1 MTCPRRGSD
10 EVCEGI
16 NSMKMH
22 IVHYFGLRIDAR
34 LYLEVQD
41 DTVPNDCSCLCG
53 FSDVTSKK
61 NLISLQR
68 LVYYP
73 WRGTDGQLQLEM
85 SDWPFNS
92 GSQTEYIK

>member
-34 LYLEVQD
+34 DWSIIPGEGLMDSSSLKCRIGLSTLEVKQNILSD
-41 DTVPNDCSCLCG
+41 DRALTKANFAQFQP
-53 FSDVTSKK
+53 
-61 NLISLQR
+61 
-68 LVYYP
+68 
-73 WRGTDGQLQLEM
+73 
-85 SDWPFNS
+85 
-92 GSQTEYIK
+92 